1 LRLISY
7 PVYLVHQP
15 VQTIAEAAF
24 RGQAAWVVGSVAFV
38 AALILA
44 SLLHVAIEKSAI
56 RLGRRLMVRTRATI
70 DSASGNQWLAYGD
83 ST

>member
-44 SLLHVAIEKSAI
+44 SLL
-56 RLGRRLMVRTRATI
+56 
-70 DSASGNQWLAYGD
+70 SG
-83 ST
+83 